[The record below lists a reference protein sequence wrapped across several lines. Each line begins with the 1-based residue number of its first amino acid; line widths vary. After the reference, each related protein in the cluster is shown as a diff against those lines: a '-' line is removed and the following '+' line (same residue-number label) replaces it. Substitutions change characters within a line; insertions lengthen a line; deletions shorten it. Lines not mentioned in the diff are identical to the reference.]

1 MTTAAAIE
9 SQTAKVTARST
20 TSHIVSIDVFRD
32 LSEVEPIWRALED
45 RQHLWTPYQRFDFL
59 ASWQR
64 NVGQR
69 EQFVPSI
76 VIARDA
82 DHQPL
87 LLLPLALKQ
96 QHGIRTARFM
106 GGKHATF
113 NMALWNREF
122 AKVATAQDLDALI
135 AGVKSQC
142 RLDVLS
148 LHQQP
153 LRWDDQPNPMAML
166 PRQDSVNDCPMTEID
181 PGAAPAARVSN
192 SLRRRLKAKERK
204 LQSLRGYRYH
214 VATDDGDIKR
224 LLDWFLRVK
233 PLRMAEQ
240 KLPNVFAEPGVEDFI
255 REACMTRISGGRTID
270 IHVLECD
277 EEVIALFA
285 GVADGYRFSMMFN
298 TYTMSEQSRY
308 SPGLIL
314 LRYIVD
320 HYAGQGYRSFDL
332 GIGSDDYKRMF
343 CKNDEPIFDCFI
355 PLSLRGRLATS
366 ALSRINRAKYIV
378 KHSPALLSLAQRLR
392 SRLHQSQSLSGS
404 D

>member
-1 MTTAAAIE
+1 MTSAATIE

-20 TSHIVSIDVFRD
+20 TSHIASIDVFRD

-45 RQHLWTPYQRFDFL
+45 HLSTPYQRFDFL

-64 NVGQR
+64 NVGER
-69 EQFVPSI
+69 EGLAPFI
-76 VIARDA
+76 VVARDA
-82 DHQPL
+82 SRQPL
-87 LLLPLALKQ
+87 LLLPLALSQ
-96 QHGIRTARFM
+96 EHGIRIARFM

-122 AKVATAQDLDALI
+122 AKVATTLDLDALI
-135 AGVKSQC
+135 EGVKSQA

-153 LRWDDQPNPMAML
+153 LRWNQQPNPMAML
-166 PRQDSVNDCPMTEID
+166 PRQASVNDCPTMMME
-181 PGAAPAARVSN
+181 PGAAPTARISN
-192 SLRRRLKAKERK
+192 SLRRRFKTKERK
-204 LQSLRGYRYH
+204 LQALDGYRYH
-214 VATDDGDIKR
+214 VANDDADIKR

-240 KLPNVFAEPGVEDFI
+240 KLPNVFADPGVEDFV
-255 REACMTRISGGRTID
+255 RDACMTRINGGGRAID

-298 TYTMSEQSRY
+298 TYTMSENARY

-314 LRYIVD
+314 LRCIVD
-320 HYAGQGYRSFDL
+320 YYAEHGYRSLDL

-343 CKNDEPIFDCFI
+343 CKDDEPIFDCFI
-355 PLSLRGRLATS
+355 PLSLRGKLATATMS
-366 ALSRINRAKYIV
+366 GINRAKYMV
-378 KHSPALLSLAQRLR
+378 KHSPVLLSLAQKLR
-392 SRLHQSQSLSGS
+392 SRLH
-404 D
+404 